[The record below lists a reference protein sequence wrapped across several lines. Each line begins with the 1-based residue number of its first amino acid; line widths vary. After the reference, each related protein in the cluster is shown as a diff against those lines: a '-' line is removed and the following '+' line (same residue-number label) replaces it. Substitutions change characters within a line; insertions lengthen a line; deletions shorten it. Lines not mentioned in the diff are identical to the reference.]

1 MRVHITTLGQI
12 CGAMAVFCALGIG
25 RDALLK
31 SPEPYD
37 LEQLYSVA
45 KKNCP
50 GSELPCFERQFGAIT
65 AKNGPAAAIGLF
77 TLLQSRG
84 DIGPTKD
91 GHHIAHHIGH
101 ETAMDFGATAEAL
114 ALCPDSYNYGCM
126 HGFFQHALGM
136 GALSSAAAARICDDL
151 QGPAY
156 PGKTWQSC
164 YHGFGH
170 GVMLSSDYDI
180 PKALAVCD
188 SLQSRTAQEAC
199 WQGVF
204 MENVDVAL
212 EGDWKKGSFSHDD
225 PLAPC
230 DQLGSKYQFECYSNQ
245 SGWLMRFYHNDV
257 GQAAQACLKAAPE
270 SVKPCM
276 QTIGLI
282 TTSPSWQAH
291 LLGQEKLSGP
301 FLENAW
307 RLCQKFPAD
316 QVDQCVLG
324 ATDNLM
330 NTATVEQAK
339 AYCNIVD
346 QRYQSACMGRVNA
359 DLDYLIVK
367 QRKPEAETP
376 ATAVPQQPPPL

>member
-1 MRVHITTLGQI
+1 MV
-12 CGAMAVFCALGIG
+12 AVFCALGMSSA
-25 RDALLK
+25 ALLK

-37 LEQLYSVA
+37 VDKLYNLA

-50 GSELPCFERQFGAIT
+50 GSELPCFERQFSSIT
-65 AKNGPAAAIGLF
+65 AKNGPAAAIKVF
-77 TLLQSRG
+77 TLLQSRS
-84 DIGPTKD
+84 DIGPSMD

-136 GALSSAAAARICDDL
+136 GTLSNTDAARICDRL

-170 GVMLSSDYDI
+170 GVMLYAGYDI

-188 SLQSRTAQEAC
+188 TLQSRTAQEAC

-230 DQLGSKYQFECYSNQ
+230 DQLDAKYQFECYSNQ

-257 GQAAQACLKAAPE
+257 GQAAQACLRAAPD
-270 SVKPCM
+270 SIHPCM
-276 QTIGLI
+276 ETIGLI
-282 TTSPSWQAH
+282 TTSPSWQAR
-291 LLGQEKLSGP
+291 LLGQDRLRGS

-307 RLCQKFPAD
+307 ALCRKFPAD
-316 QVDQCVLG
+316 SVDQCVVG

-330 NTATVEQAK
+330 NTATVEEAK
-339 AYCNIVD
+339 AYCEIVD
-346 QRYQSACMGRVNA
+346 EPYRRACTARIGG
-359 DLDYLIVK
+359 DLQYLTVK
-367 QRKPEAETP
+367 QQKPEPETP
-376 ATAVPQQPPPL
+376 PAPE